1 MKMITAIINKRD
13 ANEVCES
20 LSKAGFFF
28 TKMATVGGFLTSG
41 NTTLLIGTEGEMVKQ
56 ALEIIRNHCSRRIE
70 QVSSSDHAGSNTVS
84 YPAQVTVGGATVFV
98 TDVEHFEKM

>member
-13 ANEVCES
+13 AAEVCES
-20 LSKAGFFF
+20 LSKAGFSF
-28 TKMATVGGFLTSG
+28 TKMATVGGFLTAG
-41 NTTLLIGTEGEMVKQ
+41 NTTLLIGTEDHMVSP
-56 ALEIIRNHCSRRIE
+56 ALEIIRTHCSRRVE
-70 QVSSSDHAGSNTVS
+70 PVHASDHTGVTTIA